1 MPILSEY
8 RAIESYLLIRITI
21 PEYKATANSTPV
33 STILTFSDAPFKT
46 GIVYDGL
53 LYAGLGTLLNVTS
66 TTSELRPSSSEL
78 TITISG
84 VPNTSI
90 SEIVNSK
97 IKGCSVAIF
106 RALYDPNNGGNALDI
121 NAGNVL
127 ARYRGFVNN
136 YTLTEEYDVVSR
148 TSKNALLLIC
158 KSSIDV
164 LQNKMAGRLTN
175 PTSNK
180 RFYPNDLSMD
190 RVPAL
195 QNTSFNFGAPK

>member
-1 MPILSEY
+1 MPILNDY
-8 RAIESYLLIRITI
+8 RAIESHLLIRITI
-21 PEYKATANSTPV
+21 PEYKATASSTPV
-33 STILTFSDAPFKT
+33 STILTFSDAAFGE

-53 LYAGLGTLLNVTS
+53 TYLGLGTLLNVTS

-84 VPNTSI
+84 VPNSSI

-97 IKGCSVAIF
+97 IKGCAVAIF
-106 RALYDPNNGGNALDI
+106 RALYDPNNGGDALNI
-121 NAGNVL
+121 NGGNVL

-136 YTLTEEYDVVSR
+136 YSLSEEYDVVSR

-164 LQNKMAGRLTN
+164 LQNKMSGRLTN

-180 RFYPNDLSMD
+180 RFYPYDLSMD

>member
-8 RAIESYLLIRITI
+8 RAIESYLLIRITV
-21 PEYKATANSTPV
+21 PEYKATPNSTPV

-84 VPNTSI
+84 VPNSSI

-97 IKGCSVAIF
+97 MKGCAVAIF
-106 RALYDPNNGGNALDI
+106 RALYDPSTGNTLNING
-121 NAGNVL
+121 GNVL
-127 ARYRGFVNN
+127 ARYRGFINN

>member
-1 MPILSEY
+1 MPILNEY
-8 RAIESYLLIRITI
+8 RAIESYLLIRITV
-21 PEYKATANSTPV
+21 PEYKATANSTAV

-97 IKGCSVAIF
+97 MKGCAVAIF
-106 RALYDPNNGGNALDI
+106 RALYDPASGGVLNING
-121 NAGNVL
+121 GNVL
-127 ARYRGFVNN
+127 ARYRGFINN

-148 TSKNALLLIC
+148 VSKNALLLIC

>member
-1 MPILSEY
+1 MPILNEY
-8 RAIESYLLIRITI
+8 RAIESYLLIRITV
-21 PEYKATANSTPV
+21 PEYKATPNSTPV

-84 VPNTSI
+84 VPNSSI

-97 IKGCSVAIF
+97 MKGCAVAIF
-106 RALYDPNNGGNALDI
+106 RALYDPSTGNTLNING
-121 NAGNVL
+121 GNVL
-127 ARYRGFVNN
+127 ARYRGFINN

>member
-8 RAIESYLLIRITI
+8 RAIESHLLIRITI
-21 PEYKATANSTPV
+21 PEYKATAASAAV
-33 STILTFSDAPFKT
+33 STILTFSDAPFKEA
-46 GIVYDGL
+46 IVYDSL
-53 LYAGLGTLLNVTS
+53 TYIGLGTLLNVTS
-66 TTSELRPSSSEL
+66 TTSELRPTSSEL

-90 SEIVNSK
+90 AEIVNSK

-106 RALYDPNNGGNALDI
+106 RALYDPNNGGDALNI
-121 NAGNVL
+121 NDGNVL

-136 YTLTEEYDVVSR
+136 YSLSEEYDVVSR
-148 TSKNALLLIC
+148 SSKNALLLIC

-180 RFYPNDLSMD
+180 RFFPNDLSMD